1 MPDATLALGGTAIIP
16 YEITGAIC
24 SPEEFRANLK
34 IDFSELVRK
43 KGSID
48 YLPWAEIVRTLHQ
61 QVPHC
66 TYGFVEATD
75 GSVVHYTPTGN
86 AYLRPYMTRYI
97 PAAASPDKQAF
108 IVKSPPGF
116 FPISNMAARHK
127 AIENPDIRAIDNC
140 LRRAVAKEIGIH
152 TGIGLQLW
160 AASDPFDEI
169 DDDAVTFGGAASR
182 GPSTAPVAAP
192 KREERANP
200 VMSVLETLNKAA
212 DSAGLSEHGKAT
224 FAKVLNISSWDKIN
238 PDQAAKVM
246 PILSDP
252 DKVKLYNAGKNS
264 KGATVN
270 PKDEKQE
277 IAELAAAFRK

>member
-1 MPDATLALGGTAIIP
+1 
-16 YEITGAIC
+16 
-24 SPEEFRANLK
+24 
-34 IDFSELVRK
+34 
-43 KGSID
+43 
-48 YLPWAEIVRTLHQ
+48 
-61 QVPHC
+61 
-66 TYGFVEATD
+66 
-75 GSVVHYTPTGN
+75 
-86 AYLRPYMTRYI
+86 MTRYI

-140 LRRAVAKEIGIH
+140 LRRAIAKEIGIH

-169 DDDAVTFGGAASR
+169 DDDAATFNGAASR
-182 GPSTAPVAAP
+182 GAYAAPVAAP
-192 KREERANP
+192 KREEKAKP
-200 VMSVLETLNKAA
+200 ASVLEALNKAA
-212 DSAGLSEHGKAT
+212 DSAGLSSHGKAT

-238 PDQAAKVM
+238 PEQAAKVM